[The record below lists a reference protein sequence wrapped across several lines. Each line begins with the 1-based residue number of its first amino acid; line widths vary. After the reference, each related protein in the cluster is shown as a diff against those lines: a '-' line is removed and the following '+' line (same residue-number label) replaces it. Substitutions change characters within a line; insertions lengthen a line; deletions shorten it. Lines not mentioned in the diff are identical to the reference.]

1 MKKKF
6 IVLLLSLVLCSS
18 AIFAEASVFMK
29 QFSSAFLVNLNDS
42 KYMSHSSDPQWKQ
55 GEATNPSSGLDYYYD
70 NQMICTLGIQNTTKD
85 VTFKFSL
92 ESGHWLYLLDETD
105 MRFSRPFGVDL
116 IIRGNRGNGHESVSV
131 NGSKIVHLGITSVSN
146 DKNTME
152 VSFSIPAAT
161 MAAYKSVWLDVCLV
175 MDPVLGTDGNV
186 TVGGT
191 GGTTYT
197 VTPSEDNYKARIK
210 VTVENEDIAGGS
222 STNYVDLLGYYTTDG
237 THPGSTNA
245 ILTVTPTAAASSLD
259 IEKLKENSIEQVVAS
274 YTFTTETVS
283 NNKNGKFYFFL
294 SSSQNESIEND
305 GFSLKYTRN
314 GKVPS
319 VLNKYNSVAYE
330 AKIVSSEYPGKTT
343 SFDGKVGQNVT
354 SATNLSTYHAIDVDH
369 VSTST
374 GHGDL
379 ARWHDSGNVV
389 VKVTGSTDDLV
400 AGLYTSTIYFHV
412 ITDF

>member
-18 AIFAEASVFMK
+18 AVFAEASVFMK

-274 YTFTTETVS
+274 YKFTTATVS
-283 NNKNGKFYFFL
+283 NNKNSKFYFFL

>member
-18 AIFAEASVFMK
+18 AVFAEASVFMK

-186 TVGGT
+186 IVGGS
-191 GGTTYT
+191 TYT

-210 VTVENEDIAGGS
+210 VTVENEDISGGS

-274 YTFTTETVS
+274 YKFTTATVS
-283 NNKNGKFYFFL
+283 NNKNSKFYFFL

-354 SATNLSTYHAIDVDH
+354 SATNLPTYHAIDVDH

>member
-6 IVLLLSLVLCSS
+6 IVLLFSLVLCSS
-18 AIFAEASVFMK
+18 AVFAEASVFMK

-42 KYMSHSSDPQWKQ
+42 KYMSHGSNPKWEQ
-55 GEATNPSSGLDYYYD
+55 GEATNPDIDSDNYYD

-85 VTFKFSL
+85 VTFRFSL

-116 IIRGNRGNGHESVSV
+116 IIRGNGGKGHESVSV
-131 NGSKIVHLGITSVSN
+131 NGSKIVHLGITRVSN

-186 TVGGT
+186 FV

-222 STNYVDLLGYYTTDG
+222 STNYIDLLGYYTTDG
-237 THPGSTNA
+237 THHGSDEA

-259 IEKLKENSIEQVVAS
+259 IEKLKENSIEQIVAS
-274 YTFTTETVS
+274 YTFTTATVS
-283 NNKNGKFYFFL
+283 NNKNSKFYFFL

-354 SATNLSTYHAIDVDH
+354 AATNLSTYHAVDVDH

-374 GHGDL
+374 GHGEL

>member
-29 QFSSAFLVNLNDS
+29 QFSSAFLVNLGSNT
-42 KYMSHSSDPQWKQ
+42 YCSHGSDPQWYS
-55 GEATNPSSGLDYYYD
+55 GNAVNPSSPSNDYHD
-70 NQMICTLGIQNTTKD
+70 NQMICTLGIQDTTKD

-116 IIRGNRGNGHESVSV
+116 IIRGNGKSGHESVTV
-131 NGSKIVHLGITSVSN
+131 DGSKIVHLGITSVSN
-146 DKNTME
+146 DKDTME

-161 MAAYKSVWLDVCLV
+161 MAAYGSVWLDVCLV

-186 TVGGT
+186 TVGGS
-191 GGTTYT
+191 TYT

-237 THPGSTNA
+237 THPGSTRA

-259 IEKLKENSIEQVVAS
+259 IENLKKNSIEQVVAS

-330 AKIVSSEYPGKTT
+330 AKIVSSEYAGKAT

-354 SATNLSTYHAIDVDH
+354 SATNLSTYHAVDVDH

-379 ARWHDSGNVV
+379 VRWHDSGNVV